1 MRFLDRSPRRSIPSI
16 AVGCVLGVALVAQA
30 GPQKHRTAART
41 QDQASKDIKEK
52 DPRPRTTV
60 RAQPVIAMSPARIVV
75 TAELNG
81 GADDFEEYY
90 CPTVEWDWGDDTRSE
105 STSDCQPYEAGKS
118 EIKRRFTVE
127 HIYQRAGNYRV
138 SFRMKRH
145 DKTVGAA
152 TTNVQIRP
160 GLHEIGD

>member
-1 MRFLDRSPRRSIPSI
+1 MAL
-16 AVGCVLGVALVAQA
+16 AVGVA
-30 GPQKHRTAART
+30 GPRAAGQQKEE
-41 QDQASKDIKEK
+41 KGGKEQ
-52 DPRPRTTV
+52 DPRPKV
-60 RAQPVIAMSPARIVV
+60 LLRAQPVIAMSPARVV
-75 TAELNG
+75 LTAELNG
-81 GADDFEEYY
+81 GANDFEEYY

-105 STSDCQPYEAGKS
+105 ATSDCEPYQSGKS

-127 HIYQRAGNYRV
+127 HIYKRAGNYRI

-160 GLHEIGD
+160 GLHDVGD